1 MREDTIDGLLQIIK
15 KTNFPQIEMIKIPKE
30 MQEMLEMSEEK
41 SVRNIKLNDN
51 KLEVIKNQIKNIKCI
66 KCDREAIYIN
76 IIDNKMYCWNHT
88 L

>member
-1 MREDTIDGLLQIIK
+1 
-15 KTNFPQIEMIKIPKE
+15 MIKIPKE
-30 MQEMLEMSEEK
+30 MQEILEDK
-41 SVRNIKLNDN
+41 IDKNIKLNDKIDKDIKLNDN
-51 KLEVIKNQIKNIKCI
+51 KLEVIKNQIKNIKCN